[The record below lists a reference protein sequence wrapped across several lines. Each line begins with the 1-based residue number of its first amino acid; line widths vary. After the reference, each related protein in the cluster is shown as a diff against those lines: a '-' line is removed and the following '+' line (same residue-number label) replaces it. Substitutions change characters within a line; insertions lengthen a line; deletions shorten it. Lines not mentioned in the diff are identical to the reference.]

1 MNKTVVFLSL
11 LSTFFLTSCIK
22 DFDDLPAP
30 VPDNLKEINVSSNF
44 DWNTSRNIDINITG
58 LPTQIPIF
66 STLTIS
72 LNDGSNLFQ
81 MNHEMSKTIKLELVV
96 PNLEENIKIK
106 YGTMEYTLPIENN
119 KVAFSFI
126 PEVTD

>member
-11 LSTFFLTSCIK
+11 LSIFSLTSCIK

-126 PEVTD
+126 PVVTD